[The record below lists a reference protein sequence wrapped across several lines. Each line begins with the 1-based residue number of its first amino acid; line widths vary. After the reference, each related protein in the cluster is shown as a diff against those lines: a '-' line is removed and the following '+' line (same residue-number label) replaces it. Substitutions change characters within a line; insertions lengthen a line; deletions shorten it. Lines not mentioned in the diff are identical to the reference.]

1 MTRLKKIIII
11 VLMICSIT
19 VIPVMADS
27 GWDNDYSS
35 SSSSDWGSSSSDWGS
50 SSSWD
55 HSSSYGSSRDDDY
68 DYDYDYGLFH
78 KMMFIFL
85 AYFILTSILYKVVG
99 LVRTSIKN
107 KKALK
112 MSNSTIKSNI
122 SSRFKLFNN
131 FDLGDIDSEIKKYYP
146 ELDERSLIE
155 LLYKKIVDVQEAWMN
170 FDYDSL
176 KRLCSDELYTSY
188 KSDLEVLK
196 LSNGKNVMNDFSL
209 LSANIESIRE
219 ENDFI
224 IIKVYM
230 YMSFIDFVFNTK
242 LKNITKGDVRYPV
255 FSGYDLEFIVSKKPK
270 SVICPGCGAE
280 LKPGVKECS
289 YCHTVINST
298 YGDFVLNVKKKR

>member
-1 MTRLKKIIII
+1 MTRLKKIII
-11 VLMICSIT
+11 VLLMICSIT

-35 SSSSDWGSSSSDWGS
+35 SSSSDWGSSSSSWDSG

-55 HSSSYGSSRDDDY
+55 SSSYSGSSNDDY
-68 DYDYDYGLFH
+68 DLLFVLE
-78 KMMFIFL
+78 MMG
-85 AYFILTSILYKVVG
+85 AFILFFIIMIAINKTIEYIG
-99 LVRTSIKN
+99 NAIKN

-112 MSNSTIKSNI
+112 LSNSAIKSKI
-122 SSRFKLFNN
+122 SNRFKLFNN
-131 FDLGDIDSEIKKYYP
+131 FNLGDIDSEIKKYYP

-196 LSNGKNVMNDFSL
+196 LSNGKNVMNNFSL
-209 LSANIESIRE
+209 LSANIESIKE

-224 IIKVYM
+224 IIKAYM

-242 LKNITKGDVRYPV
+242 LRKITKGDIKYSV
-255 FSGYDLEFIVSKKPK
+255 FSSYNLEFIVTKNPK
-270 SVICPGCGAE
+270 EIVCPNCGA
-280 LKPGVKECS
+280 KVKVGDKECS

-298 YGDFVLNVKKKR
+298 YGDFVLNVKKKV

>member
-68 DYDYDYGLFH
+68 DYDYDYDLFY
-78 KMMFIFL
+78 KMMGIFI
-85 AYFILTSILYKVVG
+85 AYFVLTSILYKVVG
-99 LVRTSIKN
+99 LVRTSIAN
-107 KKALK
+107 RRALK
-112 MSNSTIKSNI
+112 MSTSAVRSKI

-131 FDLGDIDSEIKKYYP
+131 FKIGDIDSEIKKYYP

-196 LSNGKNVMNDFSL
+196 LSHGKNVMNDFSL
-209 LSANIESIRE
+209 LSANIDSIKE

-242 LKNITKGDVRYPV
+242 TKEITKGNLKYPV
-255 FSGYDLEFIVSKKPK
+255 FSSYNLEFIVSKNSKEI
-270 SVICPGCGAE
+270 ICPNCGAKLE
-280 LKPGVKECS
+280 AGVNECS

-298 YGDFVLNVKKKR
+298 YGDFVLNVKKKC